1 MLSPTFNYE
10 VKILS
15 KEKKYGKQALN
26 MACLGFVIAIFM
38 SLTTEALIK
47 EATMLIALGILLVI
61 IFLGVIFDMVGSA
74 VLTAEEKPFHAMSAK
89 KVPGAK
95 QSIYLIRNADKV
107 ATFCNDV
114 VGDIAGTLSGAAG
127 ATIVLM
133 LVNFYPEGK
142 NIFSVLTTSLIAA
155 LTIGGKS
162 MSKSIGLRNWFII
175 INFVGKVT
183 FWLEKNT
190 GLVFLEGK
198 KNGRKR
204 VS

>member
-10 VKILS
+10 VKILP